1 MSAASDYLENKLLDH
16 TLGNT
21 AFTQPTVRIA
31 LFTNASTNTT
41 ANLEA
46 GTLTDEVSGTGYA
59 RQSISFGTSTNGT
72 AFNDATVTFPTA
84 TGNQGTISHVAIMDA
99 VTGGNVLFYGTV
111 TTAKQILNGDTFQI
125 SNGNLSIA
133 LA

>member
-46 GTLTDEVSGTGYA
+46 GTLTDEVSGNGYA

-84 TGNQGTISHVAIMDA
+84 TGNQGRQRS
-99 VTGGNVLFYGTV
+99 
-111 TTAKQILNGDTFQI
+111 ILRHCDHCQADT
-125 SNGNLSIA
+125 
-133 LA
+133 